1 MYNLSAA
8 AALED
13 FVKRLSALSPLSPV
27 DVAALQGLTAQVT
40 RVRANSDIIAPGSEF
55 ESAILVASGLVGRFL
70 QLADGRRQTTAI
82 HLPGD
87 IADLHRVATPR
98 AGSALQA
105 LTNAAIVRVSGREL
119 RAVALASP
127 AITQAFWIYSAV
139 DAAILARWAANLRR
153 DAKARMAHLL
163 CEIGVRMEFS
173 GEGER
178 GEFLLELTQAQIG
191 DALGLTPVHVNRTL
205 KALREIGAVEV
216 EGRIFRI
223 PDWPRLAAIADFDPD
238 YLQLEPPAEAA
249 A

>member
-8 AALED
+8 TALRS
-13 FVKRLSALSPLSPV
+13 FVERLRMLAPLSRA
-27 DVAALQGLTAQVT
+27 DVAALEGLSGQVT
-40 RVRANSDIIAPGSEF
+40 RVPANSDIVLPGAEF
-55 ESAILVASGLVGRFL
+55 EHAVLVASGLVGRFL
-70 QLADGRRQTTAI
+70 QLSDGRRQTTAI

-87 IADLHRVATPR
+87 LADLHRVATPR
-98 AGSALQA
+98 AGSALEA
-105 LTNAAIVRVSGREL
+105 LTNAAIVRVPGHEL

-127 AITQAFWIYSAV
+127 TITQAFWVYAAV

-163 CEIGVRMEFS
+163 CEVGTRMEYA
-173 GEGER
+173 GQGER
-178 GEFLLELTQAQIG
+178 SEFLFELTQGQIG

-205 KALREIGAVEV
+205 KALRTAGAIEA
-216 EGRIFRI
+216 EGRIVRI